1 MIVKLNMKT
10 QAVRKEQVWRAW
22 KKIKRGGKGMGIDE
36 VSMEEIALHPRK
48 YLYPLW
54 NRLASGSYFPP
65 PVKEVPIPKGNG
77 KERLLGIPTI
87 LDRVAQEVIR
97 EELEPIVEPRFHP
110 SSFGYRPGRNAHQA
124 LEQCARNCWERW
136 YVVDLDIK
144 GFFDN
149 INHEQMMRIL
159 NQHTS
164 KKHILLYCLR
174 WLQAPMQNR
183 EGELRKRDKGTPQG
197 GVISPLLANL
207 YLHKAFD
214 QWITQTQPRIVFERY
229 ADDIVIHTRSVAQSN
244 FILDKL
250 KKRLKYF
257 SLELHPEKTRIVY
270 CPQNKR
276 HHDGDKDIGVS
287 FDFLGHTFKPRSCEK
302 RTGEIYWGFRAAISD
317 KNKKR
322 ILKEIRELNIHNWV
336 HLGLRELAKVLRW
349 RIQGWIN
356 YYGKFRM
363 SELHRIFRLL
373 NIRLA
378 KWARKKYKL
387 KTYSKSYGWLKRMM
401 KWYPETFVHWQ
412 YGFTG

>member
-1 MIVKLNMKT
+1 
-10 QAVRKEQVWRAW
+10 
-22 KKIKRGGKGMGIDE
+22 MGIDE
-36 VSMEEIALHPRK
+36 ISMEEIALHPRK

-54 NRLASGSYFPP
+54 NRLSSGSYFPP

-77 KERLLGIPTI
+77 KERILGIPTI

-97 EELEPIVEPRFHP
+97 EELEQVVEPRFHP
-110 SSFGYRPGRNAHQA
+110 SSFGYRPGKSAHQA
-124 LEQCARNCWERW
+124 LEQCDRHCWERW

-159 NQHTS
+159 RKHTS
-164 KKHILLYCLR
+164 KRHILLYCAR
-174 WLQAPMQNR
+174 WLQAPMRTR
-183 EGELRKRDKGTPQG
+183 EGELRKRGKGTPQG

-207 YLHKAFD
+207 YLHEAFD

-250 KKRLKYF
+250 KMRLKYY
-257 SLELHPEKTRIVY
+257 SLELHPEKTKIVY
-270 CPQNKR
+270 CPQRKR
-276 HHDGDKDIGVS
+276 HHEGDKDIAVS
-287 FDFLGHTFKPRSCEK
+287 FDFLGHTFKPRSCMK
-302 RTGEIYWGFRAAISD
+302 KTGEKYWGFRAAISD

-322 ILKEIRELNIHNWV
+322 ILEEIRNLSFHNWV
-336 HLGLRELAKVLRW
+336 SLGIREIAKALNTK
-349 RIQGWIN
+349 IQGWIN
-356 YYGKFRM
+356 YYGKFRK
-363 SELHRIFRLL
+363 SELQRIFRSL
-373 NIRLA
+373 NIRIA

-387 KTYSKSYGWLKRMM
+387 KTYSQSYGWLKRMM
-401 KWYPETFVHWQ
+401 KWYPETFVHWR